1 MSTRR
6 LQRRST
12 DRARSP
18 TLLAQRVT
26 CDAAKRSNTTT
37 VPCSWMPSS
46 GNLEKARG
54 KVALGAGYS
63 LMAWMRLS
71 KNADLTGGVGLVDED
86 EEESTWKQWS
96 LAEVSEHNT
105 AEDAWMVLRGKVVSR
120 ALQRRTAS

>member
-1 MSTRR
+1 
-6 LQRRST
+6 
-12 DRARSP
+12 
-18 TLLAQRVT
+18 
-26 CDAAKRSNTTT
+26 
-37 VPCSWMPSS
+37 MPSS

-120 ALQRRTAS
+120 ALQRHTAS